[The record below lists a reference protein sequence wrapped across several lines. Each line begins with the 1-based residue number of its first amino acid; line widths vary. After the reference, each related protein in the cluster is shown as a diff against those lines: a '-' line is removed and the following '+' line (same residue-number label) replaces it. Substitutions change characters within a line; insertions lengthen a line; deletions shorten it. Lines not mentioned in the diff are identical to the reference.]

1 MSGTTERKAR
11 LIRPAEIPDD
21 ELEGGASHKTILTR
35 AADGTD
41 ITVYRSRI
49 KPGKSHDWHH
59 HEVDELIFCV
69 SGEGRY
75 ELKDGEIRFGAGEF
89 IFMPKGTEHRSSSTT
104 EAPVELVAI
113 FQPGLE

>member
-1 MSGTTERKAR
+1 M
-11 LIRPAEIPDD
+11 
-21 ELEGGASHKTILTR
+21 
-35 AADGTD
+35 
-41 ITVYRSRI
+41 
-49 KPGKSHDWHH
+49 
-59 HEVDELIFCV
+59 DELIFCV

-75 ELKDGEIRFGAGEF
+75 ELKVGEIRFGAGEF